1 MSGGWNPV
9 TGRDGT
15 GARPTYAPYGSTMP
29 SQGQPLIPHTGGPGY
44 SYPMMPQYGN
54 CSNMAY
60 QPYANNYGY
69 CGGAPYVGAQAQA
82 GGYYAQHTISNQ
94 PNGVG
99 NPMSRQPQAWPNI
112 DSTMPAAQ
120 MTNSTGGTSCEPGYN
135 YFFPPEHT
143 KVHVFRSNTPPWQ
156 LPSTA
161 QIPFKAVHIPCSTT
175 MAELLKGFGCTN
187 PLPKKNKCFEL
198 ISGGG
203 GKWYKGLEVNGAEK
217 DMMKKTIKDA
227 GWDMSRTGHP
237 QGKPVVCL
245 WFCKD

>member
-29 SQGQPLIPHTGGPGY
+29 SQGQPLIPHAGGPGY
-44 SYPMMPQYGN
+44 GWPMMPQYPN
-54 CSNMAY
+54 WSNLAY

-69 CGGAPYVGAQAQA
+69 CGGAPYVGNQGPA

-120 MTNSTGGTSCEPGYN
+120 MTNSTGGTGCEPGYN
-135 YFFPPEHT
+135 YFFPPSTPKCTFSDPTRRLGSCQAQH
-143 KVHVFRSNTPPWQ
+143 RSHSKLSTFLATRPW
-156 LPSTA
+156 LS
-161 QIPFKAVHIPCSTT
+161 CSRASAALT
-175 MAELLKGFGCTN
+175 LCRRR
-187 PLPKKNKCFEL
+187 
-198 ISGGG
+198 IS
-203 GKWYKGLEVNGAEK
+203 A
-217 DMMKKTIKDA
+217 
-227 GWDMSRTGHP
+227 SS
-237 QGKPVVCL
+237 
-245 WFCKD
+245 